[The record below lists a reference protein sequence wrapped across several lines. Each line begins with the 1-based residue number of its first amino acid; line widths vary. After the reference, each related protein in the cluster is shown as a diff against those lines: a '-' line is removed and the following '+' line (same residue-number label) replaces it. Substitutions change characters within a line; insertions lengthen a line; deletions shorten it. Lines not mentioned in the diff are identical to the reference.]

1 MTRIVYLHFE
11 DVELVEHSPQIA
23 HILGN
28 TCPDAI
34 LSGLQVGGQLLLQVR
49 QLLALEASIHAES
62 PMLNGGLYLW
72 NQIFEEIQVGLDHA
86 EDKKR
91 RNPRT
96 CDGF

>member
-1 MTRIVYLHFE
+1 LTGIPITEYAIIIIRPAKVVGDILPYPT
-11 DVELVEHSPQIA
+11 VEQTVK
-23 HILGN
+23 
-28 TCPDAI
+28 
-34 LSGLQVGGQLLLQVR
+34 V
-49 QLLALEASIHAES
+49 LALEASIHAES